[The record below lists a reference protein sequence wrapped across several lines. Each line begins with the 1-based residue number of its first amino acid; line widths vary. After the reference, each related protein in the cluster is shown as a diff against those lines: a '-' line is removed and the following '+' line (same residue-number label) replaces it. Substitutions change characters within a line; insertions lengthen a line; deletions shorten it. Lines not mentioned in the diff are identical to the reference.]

1 MPDRPL
7 KGLVSNSDSG
17 MPTFPPAHTSEVD
30 LGGMLSNS
38 AETLEAATLASQ
50 TTTTKSSLSS
60 SCFESNQK
68 RLFSSGQMT
77 SAANSREISVAAA
90 TQIGQH
96 QQHRLIQNGAGNLF
110 KKSCNSFFI
119 GKHSTHMIYSL

>member
-7 KGLVSNSDSG
+7 MGLVSNSDSG

-50 TTTTKSSLSS
+50 TTTTKKSSLSS

-96 QQHRLIQNGAGNLF
+96 QQHRLIQNGAGNFFLE
-110 KKSCNSFFI
+110 SCNSFLSKVEKI
-119 GKHSTHMIYSL
+119 

>member
-7 KGLVSNSDSG
+7 MGLVSNSDSG

-50 TTTTKSSLSS
+50 TTTTKKSSLSS

-96 QQHRLIQNGAGNLF
+96 QQHRLIQNGAGNF
-110 KKSCNSFFI
+110 FPRIMQFTFRYSCNKI
-119 GKHSTHMIYSL
+119 TTT